1 MKGIDP
7 EVAVHRLNIKLDT
20 KPIKKKRR
28 HFDEQENVMIEKEVE
43 KLLKIGHIER
53 IHVITWLFDCMVY
66 DELNYFVAI
75 YDM

>member
-1 MKGIDP
+1 MGIDP

-28 HFDEQENVMIEKEVE
+28 HFDEQQNVMIEKEVE

-53 IHVITWLFDCMVY
+53 IHVIT
-66 DELNYFVAI
+66 
-75 YDM
+75 

>member
-1 MKGIDP
+1 MTKVLLKNVDLFAWKSDDMKGIDP

-28 HFDEQENVMIEKEVE
+28 HFDEQQNVMIEKEVE

-53 IHVITWLFDCMVY
+53 IHVIT
-66 DELNYFVAI
+66 
-75 YDM
+75 